1 MKRRRKEKKRRRIEK
16 KEKKNKIRDAEG
28 VEKRKETVFPFPKQ
42 EANT

>member
-1 MKRRRKEKKRRRIEK
+1 MKRRRKEKKEK
-16 KEKKNKIRDAEG
+16 RKEGEKNKIRDAEG